1 MICQGVKNQKILTL
15 QHMIEAHHIFKTYD
29 DTVILKDIS
38 FSLKAAEIVSIVGP
52 SGAGK
57 TTLLQI
63 LGTLDKPDKNP
74 KTRFTIDQTDMLSL
88 SDRALSTFRNSTLGF
103 VFQSHQL
110 LPEFSAVENICMPAL
125 IKGVNQKDANKR
137 ALELLDY
144 FGLADRAKHKPTV
157 LSGGEQQRVAVARA
171 LINNPCLVLADEPSG
186 NLDAVAAA
194 QLHDM
199 FFDLRKTFAASII
212 LVTHNKALAARA
224 DRMLTLVDGQWS

>member
-1 MICQGVKNQKILTL
+1 
-15 QHMIEAHHIFKTYD
+15 MIEAHHIFKTYD

-63 LGTLDKPDKNP
+63 LGTLDKPDKRL
-74 KTRFTIDQTDMLSL
+74 KTSFTIGGTDMLSL
-88 SDRALSTFRNSTLGF
+88 TDSALSTFRNSTLGF

-110 LPEFSAVENICMPAL
+110 LPEFSAIENICMPAL
-125 IKGVNQKDANKR
+125 IKGVNQKDASKR

-144 FGLADRAKHKPTV
+144 FELADRAKHKPTM

-171 LINNPCLVLADEPSG
+171 LINNPSLVLADEPSG
-186 NLDAVAAA
+186 NLDAVTAA

-212 LVTHNKALAARA
+212 LVTHNKVLAARA
-224 DRMLTLVDGQWS
+224 DRILTLVDGQWS